1 VLTIFEESK
10 LKLLSE
16 FLRAVNLRFWS
27 KSKIG
32 RRSGKCSPICVLVV
46 KFIPE
51 FDRVVILGMRS
62 DHKHLKSICIIAQWI
77 GVRPAQYPPV
87 TRHLNVMSFN
97 RYSGVIKM

>member
-1 VLTIFEESK
+1 M
-10 LKLLSE
+10 
-16 FLRAVNLRFWS
+16 
-27 KSKIG
+27 
-32 RRSGKCSPICVLVV
+32 
-46 KFIPE
+46 
-51 FDRVVILGMRS
+51 VILGMRS